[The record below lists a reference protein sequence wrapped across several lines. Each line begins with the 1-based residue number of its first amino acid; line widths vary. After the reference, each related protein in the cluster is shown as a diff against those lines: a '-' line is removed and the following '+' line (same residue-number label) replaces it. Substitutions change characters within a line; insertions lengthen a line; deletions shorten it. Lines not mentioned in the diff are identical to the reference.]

1 MLCTASSE
9 NIFQKAVFLYLRSRF
24 QFCAIRKYF
33 LSVNAILPIHISEV
47 SQNLCVFF
55 LDLARQWHPLIN
67 GQMTALK
74 NIGECLQS
82 GRIIH

>member
-47 SQNLCVFF
+47 SQNLCGFF
-55 LDLARQWHPLIN
+55 
-67 GQMTALK
+67 
-74 NIGECLQS
+74 
-82 GRIIH
+82 